1 MSKLYIDYEDVKNGI
16 NELELDY
23 KIDTIVCLTRGGLVP
38 AGLLAYKF
46 DCKNIVNLKVQSY
59 IDQEQHEIDLEPLH
73 YGDIIKI
80 QESKNVL
87 IVDDVYDSGETMKAV
102 YSYLNGVLGEI
113 PTILN
118 SFCVIQ
124 KQDNDLL
131 NHVLFDCDLNTWVV
145 FPWDFE

>member
-16 NELELDY
+16 DELKLNY
-23 KIDTIVCLTRGGLVP
+23 KVDTIVCLTRGGLVP

-46 DCKNIVNLKVQSY
+46 DCKNIINLKVQSY
-59 IDQEQHEIDLEPLH
+59 VEQEQHEIDLEPLH
-73 YGDIIKI
+73 YGDILKI
-80 QESKNVL
+80 QESRNVL

-102 YSYLNGVLGEI
+102 YSYIDGIIGESNVNI
-113 PTILN
+113 K

-124 KQDNDLL
+124 KQDNELL
-131 NHVLFDCDLNTWVV
+131 DHVLFDCDLNTWVV

>member
-1 MSKLYIDYEDVKNGI
+1 MSKLYIDFEDVKKGI
-16 NELELDY
+16 DELKLDY
-23 KIDTIVCLTRGGLVP
+23 KVDAIVCLTRGGLVP

-46 DCKNIVNLKVQSY
+46 DCKDIINLKVQSY
-59 IDQEQHEIDLEPLH
+59 VDQERHEIDLEPLS
-73 YGDIIKI
+73 YNDIMKI
-80 QESKNVL
+80 QECRNIL

-102 YSYLNGVLGEI
+102 YSYLSGVVCEVPVI
-113 PTILN
+113 FN

-131 NHVLFDCDLNTWVV
+131 NHVLFEGDLDTWVV

>member
-73 YGDIIKI
+73 YGDIMKI

>member
-1 MSKLYIDYEDVKNGI
+1 MIKLYIDFEDVKKGI
-16 NELELDY
+16 DELKLDY
-23 KIDTIVCLTRGGLVP
+23 KVDAIVCLTRGGLVP

-46 DCKNIVNLKVQSY
+46 DCKDIINLKVQSY
-59 IDQEQHEIDLEPLH
+59 VDQERHEIDLEPLS
-73 YGDIIKI
+73 YNDIMKI
-80 QESKNVL
+80 QECRNIL

-102 YSYLNGVLGEI
+102 YSYLSGVVNEVPVI
-113 PTILN
+113 FN

>member
-1 MSKLYIDYEDVKNGI
+1 MSKLYIDFEDVKKGI
-16 NELELDY
+16 DELKLDY
-23 KIDTIVCLTRGGLVP
+23 KVDAIVCLTRGGLVP

-46 DCKNIVNLKVQSY
+46 DCKDIINLKVQSY
-59 IDQEQHEIDLEPLH
+59 VDQERHEIDLEPLS
-73 YGDIIKI
+73 YNDIMKI
-80 QESKNVL
+80 QECRNIL

-102 YSYLNGVLGEI
+102 YSYLSGVVNELPVI
-113 PTILN
+113 FN

-131 NHVLFDCDLNTWVV
+131 DHVLFEGELDTWVV